1 MNQDRWTLIQQ
12 IFDQVADLPSTDRQ
26 QFLATHCP
34 DDEIKKEVLDL
45 LQADEEVGDL
55 LPSSF
60 TMESPEATLVLPRMH
75 PDTLVGP
82 YRIISKIGEGGMG
95 WVFKAEDTRLD
106 RYVALKCLAPAVA
119 SEPGIKERL
128 LLEAKAISR
137 LDHPNVCIIHDMGHT
152 EDGGLYI
159 AMQFYTGKTLEKLL
173 SKGPLDLKQ
182 AIKIAKQIAFGL
194 SAAHQHHIVHRD
206 IKPANIMIQDDGVVK
221 ILDFGIAKLADT
233 EITLAGA
240 RMGTLAYMA
249 PEQLEGDDVGPY
261 TDIWSLATVLFEM
274 LTGRPLFT
282 GDKASNL
289 LNAVMN
295 QEPPLNDPVL
305 EAQPHLLRL
314 LQAMLIRDID
324 LRLNSMTKVVQW
336 LATYQQ
342 HLSQNPNRRRPQ
354 EEDEKLHTDKVTFT
368 DQYLMRLAAVL
379 TAHIGP
385 TAPVLIQRYTE
396 SATSY
401 EGLIMALV
409 SHLPAHTRQSVVSQ
423 LKAIQ
428 P

>member
-1 MNQDRWTLIQQ
+1 MS
-12 IFDQVADLPSTDRQ
+12 AADRQ
-26 QFLATHCP
+26 HYLVAHCP
-34 DDEIKKEVLDL
+34 DITIRNEVMEL

-60 TMESPEATLVLPRMH
+60 TMEAAESTLVLPKMH

-82 YRIISKIGEGGMG
+82 YKIIKKIGEGGMG
-95 WVFKAEDTRLD
+95 WVFKAQDTRLD

-137 LDHPNVCIIHDMGHT
+137 LDHPNVCVIHDMGHT
-152 EDGGLYI
+152 DNGGLYI
-159 AMQFYTGKTLEKLL
+159 AMQFYTGETLEKMLER
-173 SKGPLDLKQ
+173 GPLDLKQ

-194 SAAHQHHIVHRD
+194 SAAHQHHIIHRD
-206 IKPANIMIQDDGVVK
+206 IKPANILIQEDRVVK

-249 PEQLEGDDVGPY
+249 PEQLEGDDVGPC
-261 TDIWSLATVLFEM
+261 TDIWSLATLIFEM
-274 LTGRPLFT
+274 LTGKPLFAAE
-282 GDKASNL
+282 KASSL

-295 QEPPLNDPVL
+295 EEPNLDHPILK
-305 EAQPHLLRL
+305 AQPHLERL
-314 LQAMLIRDID
+314 LKAMLIKDIN

-336 LATYQQ
+336 LATFLQ
-342 HLSQNPNRRRPQ
+342 HLAQTPDRLQKN
-354 EEDEKLHTDKVTFT
+354 EKELCSTDQVTFT
-368 DQYLMRLAAVL
+368 DQYLMRLAAVMMN
-379 TAHIGP
+379 HVGP
-385 TAPVLIQRYTE
+385 TAPVLIQRYT
-396 SATSY
+396 ANANSY
-401 EGLIMALV
+401 EGLIMTLV
-409 SHLPAHTRQSVVSQ
+409 SHLPAHTRQNVVSQ